1 MPIVPIHSISLSGGE
16 VNTKNPH
23 ELGTSEGA
31 SVVNC
36 DPREYRGAK
45 TRAGRSTFGPTN
57 GSGTGMKGLKV
68 WTRDAGTQYWIY
80 RTGTTFWHASTA
92 GVASIGIGGASDS
105 RMTAAPLNNILAV
118 VVDNLA
124 PQKYDP
130 TAGTFSALGGTP
142 PAEAKYAAVYSS
154 KLFLA
159 GDDANPQT
167 LTFSSTNNPE
177 NFTATNDAGSI
188 TSQDGG
194 GDTIQGLSPAK
205 KWLCVFYRYYTEILI
220 GNSVF
225 NFSIE
230 RLCDKG
236 LCSTTG
242 HVSTGDINFFASDD
256 AVWMVAGARASDITT
271 SKVREWYTSIS
282 DKSKITLLMKNN
294 LLLVIDYGSGTAYA
308 CDFKNLR
315 WSCWTDQYWETGD
328 TGNDQN
334 IYAGPNASTTQIWKL
349 DTGTTDGASAINA
362 YWRTGNL
369 FWGWPDCV
377 KNMAE
382 FRVLAKPGMP
392 TTTVTFHRNGSAIT
406 TTKDLTFAGAG
417 SGDADWA
424 KTGPINAAR
433 GTFLAFKMSWS
444 GVGTLYGFSAYGEV
458 TADQGEI
465 PNEV

>member
-1 MPIVPIHSISLSGGE
+1 MAITPIHAVTLSGGE

-23 ELGTSEGA
+23 EIGTGEGA

-68 WTRDAGTQYWIY
+68 WTRDGGTQYFVY
-80 RTGTTFWHASTA
+80 RTGTTIWSASTA
-92 GVASIGIGGASDS
+92 AVSSIGIGGASDA
-105 RMTAAPLNNILAV
+105 RMSASPLNNILAIV
-118 VVDNLA
+118 CDNLTPA
-124 PQKYDP
+124 KWD
-130 TAGTFSALGGTP
+130 GTTYGTLGGTP
-142 PAEAKYAAVYSS
+142 PSEAKYSAIYSS

-167 LTFSSTNNPE
+167 LSFSATNNPE
-177 NFTATNDAGSI
+177 NFTAPNDAGSI

-194 GDTIQGLSPAK
+194 GDTIQGLSSAR
-205 KWLCVFYRYYTEILI
+205 KWLCVFYRFYTEILI

-225 NFSIE
+225 NFAIE

-236 LCSTTG
+236 LCSPTG
-242 HVSTGDINFFASDD
+242 HCSTGDVNFFASDD

-271 SKVREWYTSIS
+271 SKIREWYTSIS

-294 LLLVIDYGSGTAYA
+294 LLLVIDYGSGQAYA

-315 WSCWTDQYWETGD
+315 WSCWTDQYWECGD
-328 TGNDQN
+328 TANDQS

-377 KNMAE
+377 KNMSE

-392 TTTVTFHRNGSAIT
+392 TTTITFYKNGASVAS
-406 TTKDLTFAGAG
+406 TKDLTFATALTGQ
-417 SGDADWA
+417 DADWS
-424 KTGPINAAR
+424 KTGPKLDAR

-444 GVGTLYGFSAYGEV
+444 GTGTLYGFAAYGEV

>member
-1 MPIVPIHSISLSGGE
+1 MAITPIHAVSLTGGE

-23 ELGTSEGA
+23 EIGLTEGA

-45 TRAGRSTFGPTN
+45 TRAGRSTFGPSN
-57 GSGTGMKGLKV
+57 GSGAGMKGLKV
-68 WTRDAGTQYWIY
+68 WTRDSGTQFWVY
-80 RTGTTFWHASTA
+80 RTGTTIWHASSA
-92 GVASIGIGGASDS
+92 GVASIGIGGASDA
-105 RMTAAPLNNILAV
+105 RMAAGALNNILAIV
-118 VVDNLA
+118 ADNLTPA
-124 PQKYDP
+124 KWD
-130 TAGTFSALGGTP
+130 GTTYGALGGTP
-142 PAEAKYAAVYSS
+142 PAEAKYATVYSS

-167 LTFSSTNNPE
+167 VTFSATNNPE

-194 GDTIQGLSPAK
+194 GDTIQGLSAAR

-242 HVSTGDINFFASDD
+242 HCSTGDVNFFASDD

-271 SKVREWYTSIS
+271 SKIREWYTAIA

-294 LLLVIDYGSGTAYA
+294 LLLVIDYGTGQAYA

-328 TGNDQN
+328 TGNDQS
-334 IYAGPNASTTQIWKL
+334 IYAGPSASTVQIFKL
-349 DTGTTDGASAINA
+349 DTGTLDGSSTITP

-369 FWGWPDCV
+369 FWGWPDCP
-377 KNMAE
+377 KNLAE

-392 TTTVTFHRNGSAIT
+392 TTTITFYKNGASVAS
-406 TTKDLTFAGAG
+406 TKDITFATAL
-417 SGDADWA
+417 SGDTDWA
-424 KTGPINAAR
+424 KTGPKRDCR
-433 GTFLAFKMSWS
+433 GSFLSFKMSWS
-444 GVGTLYGFSAYGEV
+444 GTGTLYGWAAYGEV
-458 TADQGEI
+458 TSDQGEI
-465 PNEV
+465 PNEAC